1 MSAVVHSINIS
12 TQGGVPKLPIDKAE
26 IKFEGVEGDFNKFRT
41 DKKNST
47 GTRAVTLFSLEQIE
61 KLKSEGHAIDVGT
74 TGENITIEG
83 VDWPTLEVGTR
94 MMIGEAMIELS
105 EPTAPCSK
113 IGKSFIDGAFSRID
127 HELELGWSRWS
138 ASVIEEGQVEVGG
151 QVILLSS

>member
-12 TQGGVPKLPIDKAE
+12 TQGGVPKLPIDKAQ
-26 IKFEGVEGDFNKFRT
+26 IKFEGVDGDFNKFRT
-41 DKKNST
+41 EKKNST

-83 VDWPTLEVGTR
+83 VEWPSLEVGAR

-138 ASVIEEGQVEVGG
+138 ASVIEEGQVEIGS
-151 QVILLSS
+151 QVILL

>member
-12 TQGGVPKLPIDKAE
+12 TQGGVPKLPIDKAQ

-41 DKKNST
+41 ERKNST

-61 KLKSEGHAIDVGT
+61 KLKSEGHSIDIGT

-83 VDWPTLEVGTR
+83 VDWPTLDVGTR

-138 ASVIEEGQVEVGG
+138 ASVIEEGGVQVGS
-151 QVILLSS
+151 QVILL

>member
-12 TQGGVPKLPIDKAE
+12 SKGGVPKLPINKAQ

-41 DKKNST
+41 EKKNST

-83 VDWPTLEVGTR
+83 VDWPSLEVGAR

-113 IGKSFIDGAFSRID
+113 IGKSFIEGAFSRID

-138 ASVIEEGQVEVGG
+138 ASVIEEGQVEIGS
-151 QVILLSS
+151 QVILL

>member
-1 MSAVVHSINIS
+1 MSALVHSINIS

-41 DKKNST
+41 EKKNSI

-61 KLKSEGHAIDVGT
+61 KLKSEGHSIDVGT

-83 VDWPTLEVGTR
+83 VDWPSLEVGAR

-138 ASVIEEGQVEVGG
+138 ASVIEEGQVEIGS
-151 QVILLSS
+151 QVILL

>member
-41 DKKNST
+41 EKKNSV

-61 KLKSEGHAIDVGT
+61 KLKSEGHSIDVGT

-83 VDWPTLEVGTR
+83 VDWPSLEVGAR

-138 ASVIEEGQVEVGG
+138 ASVIEEGQVEIGS
-151 QVILLSS
+151 QVILL

>member
-1 MSAVVHSINIS
+1 MSAVVNSINIS
-12 TQGGVPKLPIDKAE
+12 SKGGVPKLPINKAQ

-41 DKKNST
+41 EKKNST
-47 GTRAVTLFSLEQIE
+47 GTRAVTIFSLEQIE

-83 VDWPTLEVGTR
+83 VEWPSLEVGAR

-138 ASVIEEGQVEVGG
+138 ASVIEEGQVEIGS
-151 QVILLSS
+151 QVILL

>member
-12 TQGGVPKLPIDKAE
+12 SKGGVPKLPINKAQ

-41 DKKNST
+41 EKKNST

-61 KLKSEGHAIDVGT
+61 KLKSEGHPIDVGT
-74 TGENITIEG
+74 TGENITVEG
-83 VDWPTLEVGTR
+83 VDWPSLEVGAR

-138 ASVIEEGQVEVGG
+138 ASVIEEGQVEIGS
-151 QVILLSS
+151 QVILL

>member
-41 DKKNST
+41 EKKNST

-74 TGENITIEG
+74 TGENITVEG
-83 VDWPTLEVGTR
+83 IDWPTLEVGAR
-94 MMIGEAMIELS
+94 MMIGEAVIELS

-138 ASVIEEGQVEVGG
+138 ASVIEEGQVEIGS
-151 QVILLSS
+151 QVILL

>member
-12 TQGGVPKLPIDKAE
+12 TQGGVPKLPINKAQ
-26 IKFEGVEGDFNKFRT
+26 IKFEGVDGDFNKFRT
-41 DKKNST
+41 EKKNSI

-83 VDWPTLEVGTR
+83 VDWPSLEVGAR

-138 ASVIEEGQVEVGG
+138 ASVIEEGQVEVGN
-151 QVILLSS
+151 QVIIL

>member
-12 TQGGVPKLPIDKAE
+12 TEGGVPKLPIDKAQ

-41 DKKNST
+41 EKKNST

-61 KLKSEGHAIDVGT
+61 KLKSEGHSIDIGT

-94 MMIGEAMIELS
+94 MMIGEAMIELC

-138 ASVIEEGQVEVGG
+138 ASVIEEGGVQVGS
-151 QVILLSS
+151 QVILL

>member
-12 TQGGVPKLPIDKAE
+12 TQGGVPKLPINKAQ
-26 IKFEGVEGDFNKFRT
+26 IKFEGVDGDFNKFRT
-41 DKKNST
+41 EKKNST

-61 KLKSEGHAIDVGT
+61 KLKSEGHSIDVGT

-83 VDWPTLEVGTR
+83 VDWPSLEVGAR

-138 ASVIEEGQVEVGG
+138 ASVIEEGQVEIGS
-151 QVILLSS
+151 QVIIL

>member
-12 TQGGVPKLPIDKAE
+12 TQGGVPKLPIDKAQ
-26 IKFEGVEGDFNKFRT
+26 IKFEGVDGDFNKFRT
-41 DKKNST
+41 EKKNST

-83 VDWPTLEVGTR
+83 VDWPSLEVGAR

-138 ASVIEEGQVEVGG
+138 ASVIEEGQVEVGS
-151 QVILLSS
+151 QVILL

>member
-12 TQGGVPKLPIDKAE
+12 TKGGVPKLPIEKAE
-26 IKFEGVEGDFNKFRT
+26 IKFEGIEGDFNRFRT
-41 DKKNST
+41 EKINSI

-83 VDWPTLEVGTR
+83 IDWPSLKIGTR
-94 MMIGEAMIELS
+94 MMIGDAMIELS

-113 IGKSFIDGAFSRID
+113 IGKSFIGGAFYRID
-127 HELELGWSRWS
+127 HEKELGWSRWS
-138 ASVIEEGQVEVGG
+138 ASVIEEGQVEVGS
-151 QVILLSS
+151 QVILL

>member
-41 DKKNST
+41 EKKNSI

-61 KLKSEGHAIDVGT
+61 KLKSEGHSIDVGT

-83 VDWPTLEVGTR
+83 VDWPSLEVGAR

-138 ASVIEEGQVEVGG
+138 ASVIEEGLVEIGS
-151 QVILLSS
+151 QVIIL

>member
-41 DKKNST
+41 EKKNST

-61 KLKSEGHAIDVGT
+61 KLKSEGHSIDVGT

-83 VDWPTLEVGTR
+83 VDWPTLDVGTR

-138 ASVIEEGQVEVGG
+138 ASVIEEGGVQVGS
-151 QVILLSS
+151 QVIIL

>member
-12 TQGGVPKLPIDKAE
+12 SKGGVPKLPINKAQ

-41 DKKNST
+41 EKKNST

-83 VDWPTLEVGTR
+83 VDWPSLEVGAR

-138 ASVIEEGQVEVGG
+138 ASVIEEGQVEVGS
-151 QVILLSS
+151 QVILL

>member
-12 TQGGVPKLPIDKAE
+12 TQGGVPKLPIDKAQ
-26 IKFEGVEGDFNKFRT
+26 IKFEGVDGDFNKFRT
-41 DKKNST
+41 EKKNST

-83 VDWPTLEVGTR
+83 IDWPSLEVGAR

-138 ASVIEEGQVEVGG
+138 ASVIEEGQVEIGS
-151 QVILLSS
+151 QVILL

>member
-12 TQGGVPKLPIDKAE
+12 TQGGVPKLPINKAQ
-26 IKFEGVEGDFNKFRT
+26 IKFEGVDGDFNKFRT
-41 DKKNST
+41 EKKNSV

-83 VDWPTLEVGTR
+83 VDWPSLEVGAR

-138 ASVIEEGQVEVGG
+138 ASVIEEGGVEIGS
-151 QVILLSS
+151 QVIIL

>member
-26 IKFEGVEGDFNKFRT
+26 IKFEGVEGDFNRFRT
-41 DKKNST
+41 EKINSI

-61 KLKSEGHAIDVGT
+61 KLKSEGHTIDVGT
-74 TGENITIEG
+74 TGENITVEG

-94 MMIGEAMIELS
+94 MMIGEAVIELS

-138 ASVIEEGQVEVGG
+138 ASVIEEGQVEIGS
-151 QVILLSS
+151 QVIIL

>member
-12 TQGGVPKLPIDKAE
+12 TQGGVPKLPINKAQ
-26 IKFEGVEGDFNKFRT
+26 IKFEGVGGDFNKFRT
-41 DKKNST
+41 EKKNSI

-61 KLKSEGHAIDVGT
+61 KLKSEGHSIDVGT

-83 VDWPTLEVGTR
+83 VDWPSLEVGDR

-138 ASVIEEGQVEVGG
+138 ASVIEEGQVEIGS
-151 QVILLSS
+151 QVILL

>member
-12 TQGGVPKLPIDKAE
+12 SKGGVPKLPINKAQ

-41 DKKNST
+41 EKKNST

-74 TGENITIEG
+74 TGENITVEG
-83 VDWPTLEVGTR
+83 IDWPTLEVEAR
-94 MMIGEAMIELS
+94 MMIGEAVIELS

-138 ASVIEEGQVEVGG
+138 ASVIEEGQVEIGS
-151 QVILLSS
+151 QVILL

>member
-12 TQGGVPKLPIDKAE
+12 TQGGVPKLPINKAQ
-26 IKFEGVEGDFNKFRT
+26 IKFEGVDGDFNKFRT
-41 DKKNST
+41 EKKNST

-83 VDWPTLEVGTR
+83 VEWPSLEVGAR

-138 ASVIEEGQVEVGG
+138 ASVIEEGQVEIGS
-151 QVILLSS
+151 QVILL

>member
-12 TQGGVPKLPIDKAE
+12 RQGGVPKLPINKAQ
-26 IKFEGVEGDFNKFRT
+26 IKFEGVDGDFNKFRT
-41 DKKNST
+41 EKKNST

-61 KLKSEGHAIDVGT
+61 KLKSEGHSIDVGT

-83 VDWPTLEVGTR
+83 VDWPSLEVGAR

-105 EPTAPCSK
+105 EPTAPCRK

-138 ASVIEEGQVEVGG
+138 ASVIEEGHVEVGN
-151 QVILLSS
+151 QVIIL

>member
-1 MSAVVHSINIS
+1 MGAVVHSINIS

-41 DKKNST
+41 EKKNSI

-61 KLKSEGHAIDVGT
+61 KLKSEGHSIDVGT

-83 VDWPTLEVGTR
+83 VDWPSPEVGAR

-138 ASVIEEGQVEVGG
+138 ASVIEEGQVEIGS
-151 QVILLSS
+151 QVILL

>member
-61 KLKSEGHAIDVGT
+61 KLKSEGHSIDIGT

-138 ASVIEEGQVEVGG
+138 ASVIEEGQVEVGS
-151 QVILLSS
+151 QVILL

>member
-12 TQGGVPKLPIDKAE
+12 TKGGVPKLPIEKAE
-26 IKFEGVEGDFNKFRT
+26 IKFEGVEGDFNRFRT
-41 DKKNST
+41 EKINSI

-83 VDWPTLEVGTR
+83 IDWPSLKIGTR
-94 MMIGEAMIELS
+94 MMIGGAMIELS

-113 IGKSFIDGAFSRID
+113 IGKSFIGGAFYRID
-127 HELELGWSRWS
+127 HEKESGWSRWS
-138 ASVIEEGQVEVGG
+138 ASVIEEGQVEVGS
-151 QVILLSS
+151 QVILL

>member
-12 TQGGVPKLPIDKAE
+12 TQGGVPKLPIDKAQ
-26 IKFEGVEGDFNKFRT
+26 IKFEGVDGDFNKFRT
-41 DKKNST
+41 EKKNSA

-83 VDWPTLEVGTR
+83 VDWPSLEVGAR

-138 ASVIEEGQVEVGG
+138 ASVIEEGQVEIGS
-151 QVILLSS
+151 QVILL

>member
-12 TQGGVPKLPIDKAE
+12 TEGGVPKLPIDKAE
-26 IKFEGVEGDFNKFRT
+26 INFEGVEGDFNRFRT
-41 DKKNST
+41 EKINSI

-83 VDWPTLEVGTR
+83 VDWPSLKVGTR
-94 MMIGEAMIELS
+94 MMIGNAMIELS

-113 IGKSFIDGAFSRID
+113 IGKSFIGGAFYRID
-127 HELELGWSRWS
+127 HEKEFGWSRWS
-138 ASVIEEGQVEVGG
+138 ASVVEEGQVEVGS
-151 QVILLSS
+151 QVILL

>member
-12 TQGGVPKLPIDKAE
+12 TQGGVPKLPINKAQ
-26 IKFEGVEGDFNKFRT
+26 IKFEGVDGDFNKFRT
-41 DKKNST
+41 EKKNST

-61 KLKSEGHAIDVGT
+61 KLKSVGHAIDVGP

-83 VDWPTLEVGTR
+83 VDWPSLEVGAR

-138 ASVIEEGQVEVGG
+138 ASVIEEGQVEIGN
-151 QVILLSS
+151 QVILL

>member
-12 TQGGVPKLPIDKAE
+12 KQGGVPKLPIDKAE
-26 IKFEGVEGDFNKFRT
+26 IKFEGVEGDFNRFRT
-41 DKKNST
+41 EKINSI

-61 KLKSEGHAIDVGT
+61 KLKSEGHTIDVGT
-74 TGENITIEG
+74 TGENITVEG
-83 VDWPTLEVGTR
+83 ADWPTLEVGTR

-138 ASVIEEGQVEVGG
+138 ASVIEEGQVEIGS
-151 QVILLSS
+151 QVIIL

>member
-12 TQGGVPKLPIDKAE
+12 TQGGVPKLPIDNAD
-26 IKFEGVEGDFNKFRT
+26 IKFEGVEGDFNRFRT
-41 DKKNST
+41 EKINSI

-138 ASVIEEGQVEVGG
+138 ASVIEEGQVEVGS
-151 QVILLSS
+151 QVILL

>member
-12 TQGGVPKLPIDKAE
+12 TQGGVPKLPIDKAQ

-41 DKKNST
+41 EKKNST

-61 KLKSEGHAIDVGT
+61 KLKSEGHSIDVGT

-83 VDWPTLEVGTR
+83 VDWPTLDVGTR

-138 ASVIEEGQVEVGG
+138 ASVIEEGGVQVGS
-151 QVILLSS
+151 QVILL

>member
-12 TQGGVPKLPIDKAE
+12 TQGGVPKLPINKAQ
-26 IKFEGVEGDFNKFRT
+26 IKFEGVDGDFNKFRT
-41 DKKNST
+41 EKKNST

-61 KLKSEGHAIDVGT
+61 KLKSEGHSIDVGT

-83 VDWPTLEVGTR
+83 VDWPSLEVGAR

-138 ASVIEEGQVEVGG
+138 ASVIEEGQVEIGS
-151 QVILLSS
+151 QVILL

>member
-41 DKKNST
+41 EKKNST

-83 VDWPTLEVGTR
+83 VDWPTLEVGAR
-94 MMIGEAMIELS
+94 MMIGEAMIELRS
-105 EPTAPCSK
+105 LQPRATKLASH
-113 IGKSFIDGAFSRID
+113 SSMVRF
-127 HELELGWSRWS
+127 LELIMS
-138 ASVIEEGQVEVGG
+138 
-151 QVILLSS
+151 

>member
-12 TQGGVPKLPIDKAE
+12 TQGGVPKYLLTKPRLNSKELKE
-26 IKFEGVEGDFNKFRT
+26 ISI
-41 DKKNST
+41 NSEQRENSI

-61 KLKSEGHAIDVGT
+61 KLKSEGHSIDVGT

-83 VDWPTLEVGTR
+83 VDWPSLEVGAR

-113 IGKSFIDGAFSRID
+113 IGKSFIGGAFSRID

-138 ASVIEEGQVEVGG
+138 ASVIEEGQVEIGS
-151 QVILLSS
+151 QVILL

>member
-12 TQGGVPKLPIDKAE
+12 RQGGVPKLPINKAQ
-26 IKFEGVEGDFNKFRT
+26 IKFEGVDGDFNKFRT
-41 DKKNST
+41 EKKNST

-83 VDWPTLEVGTR
+83 IDWPSLEVGAR

-138 ASVIEEGQVEVGG
+138 ASVIEEGQVEIGS
-151 QVILLSS
+151 QVILL

>member
-12 TQGGVPKLPIDKAE
+12 TQGGVPKLPIDKAH

-41 DKKNST
+41 EKKNSI

-83 VDWPTLEVGTR
+83 VDWPSLKVGAR

-138 ASVIEEGQVEVGG
+138 ASVIEEGQVEVGN
-151 QVILLSS
+151 QVIIL